1 MADYNDIKQSIAT
14 NLPDNNKRE
23 ITAARLRD
31 TLNGFVDKVQE
42 TETGI
47 EGKVST
53 NESNIGNLTGRMDTN
68 EANVTNLT
76 GRVDSLEQT
85 VENLPGGGDTV
96 KVVDNPGFGGA
107 KDAVSAR
114 VVNIIGAISGMAA
127 ADEVNGG
134 REFACGKATVH
145 PGFLNDNGDIEDVEG
160 YSYFEYE
167 LALGY
172 YNKDLYVTIPGYAGK
187 YVYTPPVEGKYL
199 NVAFYRY
206 NDMIKRTRSILEFAE
221 DIWPMEVL
229 SPAGTTKIRG
239 SLING
244 TFDPDGVYVVE
255 SLVPSNRHSILGLDS
270 VVNKCEL
277 PKQIVGGLSE
287 NGMVN
292 GEAQYLAIIRLLKND
307 ELEWE
312 ITQDRGPWLAIKDSN
327 SSGAT
332 GDVIYKGGFYEY
344 EGWVYY
350 KADKDCYAFIAG
362 GGTYKITH
370 NDHFNNNLQ
379 DKLNALI
386 TRIDPEFGEITLDRQ
401 GKGVHKRTTTGTK
414 IVCKVPI
421 VAGST
426 LNYTL
431 HSTGTFTLGPVAYY
445 YNGQP
450 VATENIEHQAT
461 FSENVLGI
469 VGGTK
474 SGYVLVTFAYSG
486 EGDIPAETFNATYL
500 EKNAQ

>member
-47 EGKVST
+47 EG
-53 NESNIGNLTGRMDTN
+53 
-68 EANVTNLT
+68 NVTNLT
-76 GRVDSLEQT
+76 GRVGSLEET
-85 VENLPGGGDTV
+85 VANLPSGDTV
-96 KVVDNPGFGGA
+96 KVVDNPGFGGV
-107 KDAVSAR
+107 KDASSAR
-114 VVNIIGAISGMAA
+114 WVNVIAALTGMWNAESEYG
-127 ADEVNGG
+127 DN
-134 REFACGKATVH
+134 FMIGKATVH
-145 PGFLNDNGDIEDVEG
+145 PGYIDEWGRIQDVEG
-160 YSYFEYE
+160 YSYFEYRSQMSDNGGQYITFP
-167 LALGY
+167 AYGG
-172 YNKDLYVTIPGYAGK
+172 DYA
-187 YVYTPPVEGKYL
+187 YTTPEGR
-199 NVAFYRY
+199 NVRCYFYRGDGDHGISGVNY
-206 NDMIKRTRSILEFAE
+206 DANQCRQN
-221 DIWPMEVL
+221 IWPREVL
-229 SPAGTTKIRG
+229 VPEGANMMRG
-239 SLING
+239 SLVNG
-244 TFDPDGVYVVE
+244 TFDPDGIYVVE
-255 SLVPSNRHSILGLDS
+255 SQEPNNCHIARNLNNLV
-270 VVNKCEL
+270 VKQEL
-277 PKQIVGGLSE
+277 TKDYEGAISE
-287 NGMVN
+287 NG
-292 GEAQYLAIIRLLKND
+292 ELWSDAQYVSIVKLFKND

-312 ITQDRGPWLAIKDSN
+312 IAQDRGPWLAIGDSN
-327 SSGAT
+327 ST
-332 GDVIYKGGFYEY
+332 GNIQRTVIYKGGFFEY
-344 EGWVYY
+344 QGWAYY
-350 KADKDCYAFIAG
+350 KADRDCYAFIAG

-386 TRIDPEFGEITLDRQ
+386 TRIDPEFGEITLDKQ
-401 GKGVHKRTTTGTK
+401 GKGVHKRLTSGTK

-421 VAGST
+421 IAGST

-450 VATENIEHQAT
+450 VATENIENQAT
-461 FSENVLGI
+461 FNANVFGI

-474 SGYVLVTFAYSG
+474 SGYMLVTFVYSG

>member
-47 EGKVST
+47 EG
-53 NESNIGNLTGRMDTN
+53 
-68 EANVTNLT
+68 NVTNLT
-76 GRVDSLEQT
+76 GRVDTLEQ
-85 VENLPGGGDTV
+85 NLPSGEAV

-114 VVNIIGAISGMAA
+114 LVNVIGAIAGMAA
-127 ADEVNGG
+127 VEEADDG
-134 REFACGKATVH
+134 REFTFGKATVH
-145 PGFLNDNGDIEDVEG
+145 PGKINPDGNIEEVEG

-167 LALGY
+167 LALGF
-172 YNKDLYVTIPGYAGK
+172 YNKDWYVTVPGYAGK
-187 YVYTPPVEGKYL
+187 NVYTPPVDGNHL
-199 NVAFYRY
+199 CVCAYRG
-206 NDMIKRTRSILEFAE
+206 DTMLKRVRSRLDFAP
-221 DIWPMEVL
+221 DIWPMEFL
-229 SPAGTTKIRG
+229 APAGSTKIRVG
-239 SLING
+239 LIEG
-244 TFDPDGVYVVE
+244 TFDPDGIYVVE
-255 SLVPSNRHSILGLDS
+255 SMSPSNSHSIIGLDRAVS
-270 VVNKCEL
+270 KRML
-277 PKQIVGGLSE
+277 PKDLAGSGLSQD
-287 NGMVN
+287 GTIN
-292 GEAQYLAIIRLLKND
+292 GEPQYVSIVRLLKND

-312 ITQDRGPWLAIKDSN
+312 VVSDRGPWLAIKDSN
-327 SSGAT
+327 KTGDT

-344 EGWVYY
+344 QGWVYY

-362 GGTYKITH
+362 GGAFKVRP
-370 NDHFNNNLQ
+370 NDYFDNNLQ

-386 TRIDPEFGEITLDRQ
+386 TRIDPEFGEIILDTQ
-401 GKGVHKRTTTGTK
+401 GKGVHKRLTSGTK

-421 VAGST
+421 IAGTT

-450 VATENIEHQAT
+450 VATENIENQAT
-461 FSENVLGI
+461 FNANVLGI
-469 VGGTK
+469 VGGAK
-474 SGYVLVTFAYSG
+474 SGYILVTFVYSG
-486 EGDIPAETFNATYL
+486 EGDIPAEMFNATYL

>member
-14 NLPDNNKRE
+14 NLPDNNRRE

-47 EGKVST
+47 EGKVSA
-53 NESNIGNLTGRMDTN
+53 NESNIGNLSGRVDTN
-68 EANVTNLT
+68 ETNVTNLT

-96 KVVDNPGFGGA
+96 KVVDNAGFGGA

-114 VVNIIGAISGMAA
+114 LVNIIGAISGMAA
-127 ADEVNGG
+127 AEEENGG
-134 REFACGKATVH
+134 REFTFGKATVY
-145 PGFLNDNGDIEDVEG
+145 PGYLNDDGNIEEVEG

-187 YVYTPPVEGKYL
+187 NVYTPPVEGKYL
-199 NVAFYRY
+199 NVASYRY
-206 NDMIKRTRSILEFAE
+206 DTMIKRVRSVLEFAA
-221 DIWPMEVL
+221 DIWPMETLV
-229 SPAGTTKIRG
+229 PAGATKIRVG
-239 SLING
+239 LING

-255 SLVPSNRHSILGLDS
+255 SLVPSNRHSILGLDN
-270 VVNKCEL
+270 VVNKLKL
-277 PKQIVGGLSE
+277 PKDIVGGLSDD
-287 NGMVN
+287 GTVN
-292 GEAQYLAIIRLLKND
+292 TDAQYVAIIKLFKND

-312 ITQDRGPWLAIKDSN
+312 IAQDRGPWLVIKNSN
-327 SSGAT
+327 SSGDT

-344 EGWVYY
+344 EGWAYY
-350 KADKDCYAFIAG
+350 KANKDCYAFIAG
-362 GGTYKITH
+362 GGAFKVRH
-370 NDHFNNNLQ
+370 NDYFDNNMQ

-386 TRIDPEFGEITLDRQ
+386 TRVDPEFGEIVLNTQ
-401 GKGVHKRTTTGTK
+401 GKGVHKRLTSGTK
-414 IVCKVPI
+414 IVYKVPI
-421 VAGST
+421 ITGET

-445 YNGQP
+445 YSGQP
-450 VATENIEHQAT
+450 VATENIENQAT
-461 FSENVLGI
+461 FNENVLGI

-474 SGYVLVTFAYSG
+474 SGYMLVTFVYSG
-486 EGDIPAETFNATYL
+486 EGDIPAEIFAATYL

>member
-31 TLNGFVDKVQE
+31 TLNGFVDKVQV

-53 NESNIGNLTGRMDTN
+53 NESNIGNLSGRMDTN
-68 EANVTNLT
+68 ETNVTNLT
-76 GRVDSLEQT
+76 GRVDTLEQT
-85 VENLPGGGDTV
+85 VGNLPSGNTV
-96 KVVDNPGFGGA
+96 KVVDNPGFGGV

-127 ADEVNGG
+127 AEEENGG
-134 REFACGKATVH
+134 REFTFGKATVH
-145 PGFLNDNGDIEDVEG
+145 PGYLNSDGNIEEVEG

-172 YNKDLYVTIPGYAGK
+172 YNKDLYVTLPTYAGK
-187 YVYTPPVEGKYL
+187 YVTAPPVDGKSLY
-199 NVAFYRY
+199 VAVFQG
-206 NDMIKRTRSILEFAE
+206 NTVIRTTQSRLEFAG
-221 DIWPMEVL
+221 DIWPMEIL
-229 SPAGTTKIRG
+229 APAGATKIRVG
-239 SLING
+239 LING
-244 TFDPDGVYVVE
+244 TFDPDGIYVVE
-255 SLVPSNRHSILGLDS
+255 SLVPSNRHSILALDN
-270 VVNKCEL
+270 VVNKLKL
-277 PKQIVGGLSE
+277 PRDITGGLYEDGTISAD
-287 NGMVN
+287 
-292 GEAQYLAIIRLLKND
+292 AQYVSIIRLLKND
-307 ELEWE
+307 ELEIE
-312 ITQDRGPWLAIKDSN
+312 NVQDRGPWLVIKNSN
-327 SSGAT
+327 SSGDI

-350 KADKDCYAFIAG
+350 KADRDCYAFIGG
-362 GGTYKITH
+362 GGTFKVRH
-370 NDHFNNNLQ
+370 NDYFDNDLQ
-379 DKLNALI
+379 DQMNALI
-386 TRIDPEFGEITLDRQ
+386 RKIKPSFGETVLDTQ
-401 GKGVHKRTTTGTK
+401 GKGVHKRLTSGTK

-421 VAGST
+421 ITGST

-450 VATENIEHQAT
+450 VATENIEQQAT
-461 FSENVLGI
+461 FNANVLGI

-474 SGYVLVTFAYSG
+474 SGYMLVTFVYSG
-486 EGDIPAETFNATYL
+486 TGDIPAEIFNATYL

>member
-14 NLPDNNKRE
+14 NLPDNNRRE

-53 NESNIGNLTGRMDTN
+53 NESNIGNLSGRMDTN
-68 EANVTNLT
+68 ETNVTNLT

-85 VENLPGGGDTV
+85 VENLPSGNTV
-96 KVVDNPGFGGA
+96 KVVDNPGFGGV

-134 REFACGKATVH
+134 REFACGKATVY
-145 PGFLNDNGDIEDVEG
+145 PGFLKDDGSIENIEG

-187 YVYTPPVEGKYL
+187 NIYTPPVEGKYL

-206 NDMIKRTRSILEFAE
+206 NDMIKSTRSMLEFAE

-229 SPAGTTKIRG
+229 SPGGTTKIRG
-239 SLING
+239 GLING
-244 TFDPDGVYVVE
+244 TFDPNGIYVVE
-255 SLVPSNRHSILGLDS
+255 SLVPSNRHSIIGLDS

-287 NGMVN
+287 DGRLNS
-292 GEAQYLAIIRLLKND
+292 EPQYVAIIKLLKND

-312 ITQDRGPWLAIKDSN
+312 ITQDRGPWLAIKNSN
-327 SSGAT
+327 NSGDT

-344 EGWVYY
+344 AGWVYY

-362 GGTYKITH
+362 GGTFKITH

-386 TRIDPEFGEITLDRQ
+386 TRIDPEFGEIVLDKQ
-401 GKGVHKRTTTGTK
+401 GKGVHKRLTSGAK

-421 VAGST
+421 ITGTT

-431 HSTGTFTLGPVAYY
+431 HSTGTFTLGNVAYY

-450 VATENIEHQAT
+450 VATESIENQAT
-461 FSENVLGI
+461 FSGNVLGI

-474 SGYVLVTFAYSG
+474 SGYMLVTFVYSG

-500 EKNAQ
+500 EKNA

>member
-14 NLPDNNKRE
+14 NLPDNNRRE

-47 EGKVST
+47 EGKVSA
-53 NESNIGNLTGRMDTN
+53 NESNIGNLSGRVDTN
-68 EANVTNLT
+68 ETNVTNLT

-85 VENLPGGGDTV
+85 VENLPSGGDTV
-96 KVVDNPGFGGA
+96 KVIDNPGFGGV
-107 KDAVSAR
+107 KDASSAR
-114 VVNIIGAISGMAA
+114 WVNAIAALTGMWSA
-127 ADEVNGG
+127 ESEPQENFVI
-134 REFACGKATVH
+134 GKATVH
-145 PGFLNDNGDIEDVEG
+145 PGYIDEYGNIQEVEG

-167 LALGY
+167 LTLRDQGA
-172 YNKDLYVTIPGYAGK
+172 YVTIPAYGKDYA
-187 YVYTPPVEGKYL
+187 YTTPEGR
-199 NVAFYRY
+199 NVRCCFYNSGGGSMGGVNHDANQVRQ
-206 NDMIKRTRSILEFAE
+206 N
-221 DIWPMEVL
+221 IWPREL
-229 SPAGTTKIRG
+229 QIPDGATKIRG
-239 SLING
+239 SLVNG

-255 SLVPSNRHSILGLDS
+255 SQEPSNCHIARNLNN
-270 VVNKCEL
+270 VVTKQVL
-277 PKQIVGGLSE
+277 PKDYEGGIETWGVL
-287 NGMVN
+287 NKD
-292 GEAQYLAIIRLLKND
+292 AQYTAIIKLFKND

-312 ITQDRGPWLAIKDSN
+312 IAQDRGPWLAIGDSN
-327 SSGAT
+327 ST
-332 GDVIYKGGFYEY
+332 GNIERTVIYKGGFYEY
-344 EGWVYY
+344 EGWAYF
-350 KADKDCYAFIAG
+350 KADRDCYAFIAG

-386 TRIDPEFGEITLDRQ
+386 TRIDPEFGEIALDKQ
-401 GKGVHKRTTTGTK
+401 GKGVHKRTTSGTK

-421 VAGST
+421 IAGST

-445 YNGQP
+445 YSGQP
-450 VATENIEHQAT
+450 VATENIENQAT
-461 FSENVLGI
+461 FNENVLGI

-474 SGYVLVTFAYSG
+474 SGYMLVTFVYSG
-486 EGDIPAETFNATYL
+486 EGDIPAEIFAATYL

>member
-53 NESNIGNLTGRMDTN
+53 NET
-68 EANVTNLT
+68 NVTNLT

-85 VENLPGGGDTV
+85 VGNLPSGEAV

-107 KDAVSAR
+107 GDASSAR
-114 VVNIIGAISGMAA
+114 WVNAIAALTGMWSA
-127 ADEVNGG
+127 ESENG
-134 REFACGKATVH
+134 ENFVIGKATVH
-145 PGFLNDNGDIEDVEG
+145 PGYLDESGHIQNVEG
-160 YSYFEYE
+160 YSYFEYNS
-167 LALGY
+167 LMSDGGGQY
-172 YNKDLYVTIPGYAGK
+172 ITIPAYGKDYA
-187 YVYTPPVEGKYL
+187 YTTPEGR
-199 NVAFYRY
+199 NVRCYFYRGDD
-206 NDMIKRTRSILEFAE
+206 NHPILGVGYDANQCRQN
-221 DIWPMEVL
+221 IWPREFLVPNGANMM
-229 SPAGTTKIRG
+229 RG

-255 SLVPSNRHSILGLDS
+255 SWEPNNCHIARNLNS
-270 VVNKCEL
+270 VVTKQVL
-277 PKQIVGGLSE
+277 PKDYEGGISE
-287 NGMVN
+287 GGDLNKD
-292 GEAQYLAIIRLLKND
+292 AQYVSIVKLFKND

-312 ITQDRGPWLAIKDSN
+312 IYQDRGPWLAIGDSN
-327 SSGAT
+327 SAGNIERT
-332 GDVIYKGGFYEY
+332 VIYKGGFYEY
-344 EGWVYY
+344 QGWAYY
-350 KADKDCYAFIAG
+350 KADRDCYAFIAG
-362 GGTYKITH
+362 GGVFKITH

-386 TRIDPEFGEITLDRQ
+386 TRIDPEFGEITLEKQ
-401 GKGVHKRTTTGTK
+401 GKGVHKRLTSGTK

-421 VAGST
+421 ITGTT

-450 VATENIEHQAT
+450 VATENIENQAT
-461 FSENVLGI
+461 FSGNVLGI

-474 SGYVLVTFAYSG
+474 SGYMLVTFVYSG